1 MTDYENGN
9 RSSLS
14 PVLPTADS
22 AAAKQKHRK
31 PGTGCRTHFD
41 PSDLHPHPPRARL
54 SCLRRRKKTKILA
67 VRQEAMGSL
76 EWLLGVVSERLEK
89 KECDVANPSSA
100 AACA

>member
-54 SCLRRRKKTKILA
+54 
-67 VRQEAMGSL
+67 
-76 EWLLGVVSERLEK
+76 
-89 KECDVANPSSA
+89 
-100 AACA
+100 